1 MNRTLP
7 GLPAL
12 AAAALLLLAPLDG
25 ARAENDRDL
34 DLEQGRSL
42 FTEQAEPPCAL
53 CHTLKDAGAGGT
65 IGPSL
70 DVMQPESE
78 VVLRAITQGIGP
90 MMPYDDLSEEEKQ
103 TLADYVAQVAGQ

>member
-1 MNRTLP
+1 MKLTSI

-12 AAAALLLLAPLDG
+12 AAVAVLFLAPLDG
-25 ARAENDRDL
+25 ARAENDSTL
-34 DLEQGRSL
+34 KQGRSL

-53 CHTLKDAGAGGT
+53 CHTLKDAEASGT

-78 VVLRAITQGIGP
+78 VVLRAVTHGIGP
-90 MMPYDDLSEEEKQ
+90 MMPYDNLSEEEKQ
-103 TLADYVAQVAGQ
+103 ILADYVSQVAGQ